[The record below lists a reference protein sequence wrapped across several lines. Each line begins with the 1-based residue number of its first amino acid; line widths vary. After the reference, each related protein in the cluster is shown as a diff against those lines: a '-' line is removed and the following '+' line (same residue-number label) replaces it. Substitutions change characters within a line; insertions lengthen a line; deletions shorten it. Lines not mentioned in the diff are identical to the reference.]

1 MPGRLFRAL
10 RHEFNAEMEKIR
22 RAFKL
27 KKTIAIITAAVA
39 AIIISSCSGV
49 FILKTPKLTGGK
61 IESGGYVAK
70 KPPVLFD
77 DFEAGTVVGAYSY
90 ANTAGGASAKL
101 AISDVTDTPHGGKYC
116 AKAVFDSGT
125 NADWGCGFGCQSTYG
140 GGFIDATDREYISM
154 WIKAPENAS
163 FYVFVNEANAN
174 GGDGEFWNGPSATGS
189 GKWELYEVALED
201 FTRNIYSGNQSGNNT
216 MDLGAIGTVGVQIA
230 GAQGKGEFLFDDI
243 WFK

>member
-1 MPGRLFRAL
+1 MKNHTYALTAVLFGLICA
-10 RHEFNAEMEKIR
+10 
-22 RAFKL
+22 
-27 KKTIAIITAAVA
+27 
-39 AIIISSCSGV
+39 SCAGV
-49 FILKTPKLTGGK
+49 FTLKQPVLTGGK
-61 IESGGYVAK
+61 ITTKGYVAK

-77 DFEAGTVVGAYSY
+77 DFEAGTVVGGYSY

-116 AKAVFDSGT
+116 AKAVYDSGT

-154 WIKAPENAS
+154 WIKAPENTS

-201 FTRNIYSGNQSGNNT
+201 FTKNIYSGNQSGNNT
-216 MDLGAIGTVGVQIA
+216 MDLGAIGTVGAQIA
-230 GAQGKGEFLFDDI
+230 GSQGKGEFLMDDI